1 MKTHPVDPVALVAGL
16 LFTLSGLVLLA
27 DEHWADL
34 DVTALSAA
42 GLTAIGL
49 ILAIAVI
56 VRFTRPTDPEPVA
69 ARMAP
74 APPPAAPDDPTPL
87 DDTVEL
93 ADPTPPEPP
102 PTDG

>member
-34 DVTALSAA
+34 DVTAVSAA

-49 ILAIAVI
+49 ILAIAVV
-56 VRFTRPTDPEPVA
+56 VRVTRTGE
-69 ARMAP
+69 
-74 APPPAAPDDPTPL
+74 
-87 DDTVEL
+87 
-93 ADPTPPEPP
+93 PEPP
-102 PTDG
+102 TADG